1 MGSRLNHS
9 SMATLLLPAR
19 FLTLVSHLIAV
30 LLAFYSVDDNGRAAL
45 STPYAQTDFDFV
57 HSALIGGVS
66 LFYVCAHFLG
76 VVSVS
81 LFVLDQWHG
90 LTIWYLFV
98 LFSAVPGAIEVGFLT
113 NYLVL
118 QKQ

>member
-30 LLAFYSVDDNGRAAL
+30 LLAFYSADDNVKAAL

-57 HSALIGGVS
+57 HSALIGALSLHILLFALEFYGLYSGLSIFHTGVS

-81 LFVLDQWHG
+81 LF
-90 LTIWYLFV
+90 
-98 LFSAVPGAIEVGFLT
+98 
-113 NYLVL
+113 
-118 QKQ
+118 